1 MAGHFPVLA
10 AYSPF
15 AGQGNDLHRISTNSA
30 TKSDLDE
37 KGSSTGQTS
46 EAFRG
51 RPRGGSKS
59 YRKLVFTDPVAFRYL
74 EEDESTTVL
83 ARRHKL
89 EGYELYIVEQWVV
102 SRSHATFTICTH
114 TGDSNHSILVNVLA
128 VPHDQSTWSKRLQI
142 YFGAVSQSYAK
153 EKETHL
159 GTLMVTNLSGF
170 PSALNVI
177 AVPDGDVRKHR
188 EDFIVNE
195 NLKRMGCTGRAA
207 MNLQYPPTSTV
218 QKFHRIYRT
227 SERVPLYSSVM
238 ELVRFCQMSLV
249 LYGKLDPTYA
259 DGLLC
264 DITEKA
270 TNAWWNEIGIDFH
283 NFEPSDG
290 VLGPTTVAALIGL
303 IIGGYNRLKETGAP
317 VGKDPLDLPTMKR
330 AIGHFQKMNRM
341 ERSRRLDRA
350 TLDRLHRVTANKAE
364 DEGLAVTRAL
374 KSTVGAF
381 SGKGGEMI
389 ARGLGGGKEKAGIA
403 EVETLDIERFAQLVI
418 GRSMKW
424 LWQGKDKGQPNV
436 GAGAPVDE
444 LNGRVFSTD
453 DQGNFIWTSETKNDG
468 NDVTFVGGPD
478 PEEKG
483 RRTGRLRDAVGLSSN
498 RNHGPRSQHTDDE
511 GTKHDRLAMTP
522 APSDVR
528 RKGLSHQ
535 SSHSTLPSEFP
546 PLVQDLANAPITTT
560 KPEIPRDSGQT
571 QAMAST
577 NPTAHRQ
584 ALRGIDHKGR
594 ESPSKRRVHEV
605 LSRIRDELRD
615 DRYQNFSANFR
626 FEQPQTTGLKRSL
639 STINLRTIQEART
652 AKLPRHLSYS
662 ILTDAID
669 YQKHLAE
676 DTDADDEEKK
686 GVTKSVS
693 SLIKIRKEQLRRS
706 QELGVKV
713 FGISRGIAPFAQT
726 RIGRVEKVER
736 EAVAQLEELNN
747 VYYGHL
753 EEYQTLQ
760 ATSTDL
766 VAREK
771 ASLNEAMRSIDMLG
785 QKLDYEID
793 SLQSRMHEVEESIDD
808 FERRVMDIEASIRVL
823 VAQEEKPRQA
833 SWYERWLTFGRTT
846 KMVEQERKEV
856 SIAED
861 SKAFIRSSARPD
873 VHNAGLSHNI

>member
-1 MAGHFPVLA
+1 
-10 AYSPF
+10 
-15 AGQGNDLHRISTNSA
+15 
-30 TKSDLDE
+30 
-37 KGSSTGQTS
+37 
-46 EAFRG
+46 
-51 RPRGGSKS
+51 
-59 YRKLVFTDPVAFRYL
+59 
-74 EEDESTTVL
+74 
-83 ARRHKL
+83 
-89 EGYELYIVEQWVV
+89 
-102 SRSHATFTICTH
+102 
-114 TGDSNHSILVNVLA
+114 
-128 VPHDQSTWSKRLQI
+128 
-142 YFGAVSQSYAK
+142 
-153 EKETHL
+153 
-159 GTLMVTNLSGF
+159 
-170 PSALNVI
+170 
-177 AVPDGDVRKHR
+177 
-188 EDFIVNE
+188 
-195 NLKRMGCTGRAA
+195 
-207 MNLQYPPTSTV
+207 
-218 QKFHRIYRT
+218 
-227 SERVPLYSSVM
+227 M

-270 TNAWWNEIGIDFH
+270 TNAWWNEVGIDFH

-511 GTKHDRLAMTP
+511 
-522 APSDVR
+522 
-528 RKGLSHQ
+528 
-535 SSHSTLPSEFP
+535 
-546 PLVQDLANAPITTT
+546 ANAPITTT
-560 KPEIPRDSGQT
+560 KPEIPKDSGQT

-577 NPTAHRQ
+577 NLTAHRQ

-676 DTDADDEEKK
+676 DTDVDDEEKK

-856 SIAED
+856 SIAEEPR
-861 SKAFIRSSARPD
+861 AFIRSSARPD
-873 VHNAGLSHNI
+873 VHNAGPSHNI